1 MKILAA
7 LAVVTAMAAPA
18 AAWTI
23 GSQLDYTGC
32 HEKITTAAFRA
43 ARAKY
48 DTAPP
53 IAATADETALFS
65 EVQFVPPA
73 DFVHDVAAMTL
84 LLGVRDNDLKGH
96 NPLDSLQLTQ
106 VHGDPNTQ
114 EEHCIR
120 SASDDGAAGD
130 VAARDRCRAF
140 IHTRVAE
147 ALAGLATDGTVDPDQ
162 RMALAVYVS
171 FAGHV
176 DPKLPVFYV
185 KLGQAVH
192 ALEDGFTHTYRTA
205 DGLEVTTVT
214 NWIDYVSNQGAR
226 PERDGP
232 PHLAP
237 LDHCESN
244 DPLVARNLDLAT
256 TAATALMD
264 IALDP
269 SLTVDAKL
277 AAVDALTTKYLSYHP
292 GCSIDNAYCDAPEPK
307 VPATTAG
314 CSTTG
319 DVGFALPLAA
329 LLVVVLRRRRAALAS
344 LLVAGTAVAQPGG
357 APAAPAPPPA
367 APAPPPPATGSDA
380 PAIPAAPDQP
390 AEQAAVNA
398 GHEPGRDVSTPT
410 VTEVASVREA
420 KKLGNPVGFSAMLGG
435 SFVHGALAGSI
446 GGRYRIDERWTVG
459 LDAEWNPWITTAP
472 WALKAGAASVY
483 GTVIRRFP
491 MSLDRVNLRITLSAG
506 ISTVLFDVYGAP
518 RYDVGPYVA
527 FSPLGIDY
535 DLGGHVRLV
544 FDPLGVAV
552 PVPHLGLIPLYYEQF
567 RTMIGIQIGG

>member
-7 LAVVTAMAAPA
+7 VAVTAMATPA
-18 AAWTI
+18 GAWTI

-48 DTAPP
+48 ATAPV
-53 IAATADETALFS
+53 IAATRDEAALFD

-73 DFVHDVAAMTL
+73 DFVRDVAAMTL

-96 NPLDSLQLTQ
+96 NPLDSLELTR

-120 SASDDGAAGD
+120 SASDDGSAGD
-130 VAARDRCRAF
+130 SAALDRCRAF

-147 ALAGLATDGTVDPDQ
+147 ALAGLAADGTVDANQ
-162 RMALAVYVS
+162 RTELAIYVS

-176 DPKLPVFYV
+176 DPELPVFYV

-214 NWIDYVSNQGAR
+214 NWIDYVSSQGAV
-226 PERDGP
+226 PQRDGP

-237 LDHCESN
+237 LDHCESK
-244 DPLVARNLDLAT
+244 DPLVARNFDLAT
-256 TAATALMD
+256 TAATALME

-269 SLTVDAKL
+269 SLTTDAKL
-277 AAVDALTTKYLSYHP
+277 AAVDALTTKYLSYRP

-307 VPATTAG
+307 VPATAGG

-319 DVGFALPLAA
+319 DVGLALPLAA
-329 LLVVVLRRRRAALAS
+329 LLVLALRGRRRAALAS
-344 LLVAGTAVAQPGG
+344 LFIAGTAIAQTGG
-357 APAAPAPPPA
+357 APPAPTPPA
-367 APAPPPPATGSDA
+367 APPPPATGSDA
-380 PAIPAAPDQP
+380 AAIPGTPDKP
-390 AEQAAVNA
+390 ADDAAVAA
-398 GHEPGRDVSTPT
+398 GHEPGRDVATPT
-410 VTEVASVREA
+410 VTEVANVREA
-420 KKLGNPVGFSAMLGG
+420 KKLGNPLGFSAMLGG
-435 SFVHGALAGSI
+435 SFVHGALAGSV
-446 GGRYRIDERWTVG
+446 GGRYRINERWVVG
-459 LDAEWNPWITTAP
+459 LDGEWNPWITTAP
-472 WALKAGAASVY
+472 WGAKAGAASVY

-491 MSLDRVNLRITLSAG
+491 MSFDRVNLRITLSLG
-506 ISTVLFDVYGAP
+506 VSTVLFDVYGAP
-518 RYDVGPYVA
+518 KYDLGPFFA

-544 FDPLGVAV
+544 VDPLGVAV
-552 PVPHLGLIPLYYEQF
+552 PVPHLGLIPLYYDQF
-567 RTMIGIQIGG
+567 RSMIGIQIGG